1 MLELLYRFLVGL
13 RYPGHVRVTLKP
25 AGFLRVYTDDPERV
39 AALLSS
45 PR

>member
-39 AALLSS
+39 AALLEVAE
-45 PR
+45 